1 MDSDDFMLHSPQIEH
16 GIGERKWTLEELLEL
31 ESERVTAKIKEIQK
45 LDQTI
50 YRKHTRIN
58 ALNGR
63 LFEETESLPPSR
75 YEDLSME
82 HDKKEQEMYPLEEM
96 RRVKITELEK
106 LADLNFYRLIKRK
119 EAKQLEERK
128 KELTPYLEEI
138 RNYPLSSKGRVE
150 SRKELREKKKEFEEI
165 LHVGK
170 DEPFEWDNTLYRPLK
185 AALAEVWKEKLYQ
198 YREILLQTK
207 KDGTWKKAFEG
218 LWGYS
223 GFNEVCDH
231 LDLDLI
237 LAEEHGNQNTF
248 SYRCGISGDECVGEK
263 DNHSAGGEFDC
274 SRCYLCIGYNLPLEL
289 VALVKD
295 KVRIPEERLAW
306 HIKIGLVN
314 PDYLK

>member
-1 MDSDDFMLHSPQIEH
+1 MNKMDPDDFMLHSPQIKH

-58 ALNGR
+58 TLCNR

-75 YEDLSME
+75 YENLSME
-82 HDKKEQEMYPLEEM
+82 HDKKEQEMYALKEM
-96 RRVKITELEK
+96 RRVKITELEE
-106 LADLNFYRLIKRK
+106 LAGLNFYRLIKKR

-128 KELTPYLEEI
+128 KELVPYLEEI
-138 RNYPLSSKGRVE
+138 RNYPLSSEEMVE
-150 SRKELREKKKEFEEI
+150 SREELKEKKKKFEASLKRCE
-165 LHVGK
+165 G
-170 DEPFEWDNTLYRPLK
+170 EPYNWEEALYQPFKSSLE
-185 AALAEVWKEKLYQ
+185 EVWNEKVRQ
-198 YREILLQTK
+198 YRALLLQTK
-207 KDGTWKKAFEG
+207 EKGTWKKEFSELFSFGA
-218 LWGYS
+218 
-223 GFNEVCDH
+223 CDH

-237 LAEEHGNQNTF
+237 LEGNNQNYF
-248 SYRCGISGDECVGEK
+248 SFRCGISGDQCVGE
-263 DNHSAGGEFDC
+263 DSYHSDILNTLRC
-274 SRCYLCIGYNLPLEL
+274 SHCIGYNLPLEL